1 MQIYDLLCG
10 CKSFSTAYDELEL
23 DTLGDKR
30 QHYGFNSVM
39 KFHLYGTSASGIEV
53 SEYATTDEN
62 GVATFKNVLIAGA
75 AGYTMEEVDTAVRY
89 VISDGN
95 MEYKS
100 LLAMVTEINA
110 TQVDTQDKRRLIIVY
125 KSI

>member
-53 SEYATTDEN
+53 SEYAPGLWGLRCARDIF
-62 GVATFKNVLIAGA
+62 AT
-75 AGYTMEEVDTAVRY
+75 
-89 VISDGN
+89 
-95 MEYKS
+95 
-100 LLAMVTEINA
+100 
-110 TQVDTQDKRRLIIVY
+110 
-125 KSI
+125 

>member
-1 MQIYDLLCG
+1 
-10 CKSFSTAYDELEL
+10 
-23 DTLGDKR
+23 
-30 QHYGFNSVM
+30 M

-89 VISDGN
+89 VIPDGN

-100 LLAMVTEINA
+100 LLAMVTEINE
-110 TQVDTQDKRRLIIVY
+110 RRLTHKTSLRIRCIITM
-125 KSI
+125 